1 MKLRGNIGWWGR
13 EEIGKEG
20 MEGRFNQNHIIC
32 LCKILKKK
40 KKKKPCR
47 KINDKSPNPRKS
59 RPQRL
64 HIPSHETCRLTPWAG
79 KHGQLAGS
87 PRSNRMWHFL
97 FLNFEATSVWFQEGK
112 ALQRQGHQG
121 PGPAH
126 VKFLGPMH
134 YEDKSQVA
142 NGKLWFINAGSQ
154 KRAAITSF
162 SFPA

>member
-1 MKLRGNIGWWGR
+1 
-13 EEIGKEG
+13 
-20 MEGRFNQNHIIC
+20 MEGRFNQKHIIC

-40 KKKKPCR
+40 KRKEKKPCW
-47 KINDKSPNPRKS
+47 KINGKSPNPRNS

-64 HIPSHETCRLTPWAG
+64 HSPSKETCKLTPWAG

-87 PRSNRMWHFL
+87 PRSNRMRQHFL
-97 FLNFEATSVWFQEGK
+97 FLNFEATSAWFQEGK

-121 PGPAH
+121 TGPVH

-134 YEDKSQVA
+134 YEHKSQVT